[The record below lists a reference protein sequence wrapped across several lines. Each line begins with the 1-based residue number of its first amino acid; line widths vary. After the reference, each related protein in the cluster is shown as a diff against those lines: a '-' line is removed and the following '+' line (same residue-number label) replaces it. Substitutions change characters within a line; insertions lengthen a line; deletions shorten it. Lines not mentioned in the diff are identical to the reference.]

1 MNKKITALLTSAAMM
16 FSLSTAAFTSNAE
29 GNVPTAAASS
39 EQEVHHCEMCGAE
52 LPEGTLP
59 SPIGVWVCEDCH
71 AQGMGGTTIP
81 RGTTV
86 TTTEVTTCTTTRP
99 GGGEDQHMFS
109 LSIVDENN
117 DPVTASD
124 IKVLVMYEDDSVD
137 VLDYKGLSCWINM
150 YDMGGRVVIS
160 EAPSQYI
167 IIDESS
173 ADFPADGGSVVLRL
187 GNRTICSTS
196 TAGNTETGVTTT
208 ETATTTYPVEGEEL
222 GIYVYDSDTNELVG
236 GAKLEIYY
244 DDYST
249 ETFESRSDNPV
260 IHKHDGRMGTITV
273 LSIPSGYELIG
284 SDEYNFIETSQF
296 AMFYLR
302 KKGSVSTTTSTF
314 SQIITTSV
322 ISSSVTMTTIT
333 TGFTAPKAKFEMPET
348 SVLYP
353 GNSSMECPYTSF
365 MASWVEF
372 SADSPY
378 ITFEQ
383 PRIELTNGQSGRFKF
398 VTAPDTPEGDVI
410 ITATFCNWL
419 TGEISTSEMLL
430 YLRYTSIGGDA
441 VKQVRLTDETV
452 YAVDETGI
460 ILSDSG
466 KFIAGSSL
474 ARTSLSS
481 LEAGAKINAVFF
493 YTINNDGTKT
503 VSGVNDLCCTADP
516 EDLEA
521 LTPSLTG
528 DSNCDG
534 EVNMADAV
542 LVMQAVT
549 NPDKYGIGRVEG
561 INLLGAANCDVDGG
575 GITLS
580 DAMMIQQFKLGI
592 IQKLPENNK

>member
-1 MNKKITALLTSAAMM
+1 MKNKKITALLTSAAMLL
-16 FSLSTAAFTSNAE
+16 SLSTASFMSYAE
-29 GNVPTAAASS
+29 EITPDTAAVSQ
-39 EQEVHHCEMCGAE
+39 EEVHYCEMCGAE
-52 LPEGTLP
+52 LPEGTFP

-81 RGTTV
+81 CGTTV
-86 TTTEVTTCTTTRP
+86 TTTEVTTCTTTLP
-99 GGGEDQHMFS
+99 GGGEDQDMFL

-150 YDMGGRVVIS
+150 YDMGGKVVIS

-167 IIDESS
+167 ITDESS

-187 GNRTICSTS
+187 GNSTICSTS

-208 ETATTTYPVEGEEL
+208 ETATTTYPVEGEEICICAL
-222 GIYVYDSDTNELVG
+222 DKDTEQFIG
-236 GAKLEIYY
+236 GVTFEFYY

-249 ETFESRSDNPV
+249 ENITTESGVPY
-260 IHKHDGRMGTITV
+260 IHKHNGRSGTITLISV
-273 LSIPSGYELIG
+273 PEGYECVPG
-284 SDEYNFIETSQF
+284 ASREYNFVDTSQF

-353 GNSSMECPYTSF
+353 KNSSMECPYTSF

-383 PRIELTNGQSGRFKF
+383 PRIELTNGQSGKFKF
-398 VTAPDTPEGDVI
+398 ATAPDTPEGDVI

-419 TGEISTSEMLL
+419 TGEISTAEMILISEIPPPAKML
-430 YLRYTSIGGDA
+430 
-441 VKQVRLTDETV
+441 
-452 YAVDETGI
+452 
-460 ILSDSG
+460 
-466 KFIAGSSL
+466 
-474 ARTSLSS
+474 
-481 LEAGAKINAVFF
+481 
-493 YTINNDGTKT
+493 
-503 VSGVNDLCCTADP
+503 
-516 EDLEA
+516 
-521 LTPSLTG
+521 
-528 DSNCDG
+528 
-534 EVNMADAV
+534 
-542 LVMQAVT
+542 
-549 NPDKYGIGRVEG
+549 
-561 INLLGAANCDVDGG
+561 
-575 GITLS
+575 
-580 DAMMIQQFKLGI
+580 
-592 IQKLPENNK
+592 